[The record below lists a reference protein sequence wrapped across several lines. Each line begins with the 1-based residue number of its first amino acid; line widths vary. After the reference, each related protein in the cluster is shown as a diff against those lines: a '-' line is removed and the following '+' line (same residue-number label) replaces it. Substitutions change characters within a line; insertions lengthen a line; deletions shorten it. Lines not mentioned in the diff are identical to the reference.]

1 MRSMSATRR
10 HTALPR
16 DPAPSKW
23 KYRYHRMMLTPG
35 FRGLFCIGL
44 PFVLIVILVF
54 SWYSN
59 DGNRRTAIAKFQE
72 IKMSF
77 QHRPEFMVASL
88 DVIGADDA
96 LIKIVLEQLPITFP
110 MSSFKLDLEAMRG
123 TVEALDAVRSV
134 QVRVGD
140 AGVLTVDIT
149 PRTPVALWRD
159 GLNLR
164 LLDEDGRFAGS
175 VATRADRLDL
185 PLIAGDGAQTHIREA
200 LVLFRDAE
208 PIAKRLRGLVRVGE
222 RRWDVVLD
230 RDQRILLPSENPVA
244 ALDRVIAL
252 HQARDMLGRDVAVV
266 DMRNGN
272 RPTLRMN
279 KEAAD
284 AFRRASH
291 TEAEN

>member
-1 MRSMSATRR
+1 MRSLSATRR
-10 HTALPR
+10 HTVLPC

-23 KYRYHRMMLTPG
+23 KYRYQRMMLTPG
-35 FRGLFCIGL
+35 FRGLFRIGL
-44 PFVLIVILVF
+44 PLALIVILVC
-54 SWYSN
+54 SWYSH
-59 DGNRRTAIAKFQE
+59 DANREAAITKFQE
-72 IKMSF
+72 IKASF

>member
-1 MRSMSATRR
+1 
-10 HTALPR
+10 
-16 DPAPSKW
+16 
-23 KYRYHRMMLTPG
+23 
-35 FRGLFCIGL
+35 
-44 PFVLIVILVF
+44 
-54 SWYSN
+54 
-59 DGNRRTAIAKFQE
+59 
-72 IKMSF
+72 
-77 QHRPEFMVASL
+77 
-88 DVIGADDA
+88 
-96 LIKIVLEQLPITFP
+96 
-110 MSSFKLDLEAMRG
+110 MRG